1 MKIECKFRTAT
12 MKDIQELK
20 KLFCNTVMTV
30 NRRDYTAEEVADW
43 ASCCES
49 DGRWE
54 QLLSTLYFIVA
65 TDAEG
70 QMLGFT
76 AFRGDGYLH
85 SMFVHKDY
93 QRQGIATALLQ
104 KIEAHPIN
112 SGERKKILSLHHGK
126 FNVRVFG
133 KLHAAIQYIIPFY
146 NSKSRK

>member
-65 TDAEG
+65 TDVEG

-76 AFRGDGYLH
+76 ALRGDGYLH
-85 SMFVHKDY
+85 H
-93 QRQGIATALLQ
+93 L
-104 KIEAHPIN
+104 
-112 SGERKKILSLHHGK
+112 
-126 FNVRVFG
+126 
-133 KLHAAIQYIIPFY
+133 
-146 NSKSRK
+146 

>member
-65 TDAEG
+65 TDVEG

-76 AFRGDGYLH
+76 
-85 SMFVHKDY
+85 
-93 QRQGIATALLQ
+93 
-104 KIEAHPIN
+104 AHPIN

-133 KLHAAIQYIIPFY
+133 KLYAAIQYIISFY